1 MAGTF
6 SVGESKTR
14 PGVYHRRYSVGGGE
28 VAGALNGVGMGIIR
42 ANWGPLNRAVA
53 FEPSTNVNAV
63 FGSGNTEDLIT
74 EMFSGGIS
82 SGYFVRCGTGGTAPT
97 ITLKDNAKAD
107 VVTITGAYVGDRAFS
122 VSVRDSLTG
131 DGREC
136 IIYEGTTEFLKVTFE
151 ADTKEPAGLAAA
163 INAATKDF
171 VAKATAAGSGVMA
184 TVTQSA
190 MTKGTQ
196 PTAAVSEYSAALD
209 AFDAVRGNVIC
220 VDTDDAAVHSLV
232 QAYITRTFTGGS
244 YPMGCV
250 AENKGVEFDTRTTH
264 AAAFND
270 EKMHYCVNGALNATG
285 DDYNGYKLAA
295 RIGGMIASVAS
306 NVSLTHTVVKGFV
319 DLDEG
324 LTNSQ
329 IEKALK
335 RGCIVLTKNASGQV
349 QIEQGINTL
358 VSPDGNMDAGWKKI
372 RRTKERF
379 ELMQRIDDSL
389 DPIVGKLDN
398 DSDGRATVIAM
409 GKAIIAAMV
418 GEKKLTSGDMYEDES
433 NPPQGDSAWFILDIV
448 DKDSL
453 EHVYLAYKYRFATEV
468 SK

>member
-1 MAGTF
+1 MAGTY
-6 SVGESKTR
+6 SVGETKTR

-28 VAGALNGVGMGIIR
+28 LAGALNGVGMGIIR
-42 ANWGPLNRAVA
+42 ANWGPLNKAVA
-53 FEPSTNVNAV
+53 FDPSTNVNAV

-97 ITLKDNAKAD
+97 ITLKDDAKAD
-107 VVTITGAYVGDRAFS
+107 VVTITGAYVGDRAFT
-122 VSVRDSLTG
+122 VSIRDSLTG
-131 DGREC
+131 DDREC
-136 IIYEGTTEFLKVTFE
+136 IIYEGTTEFLKVTFA
-151 ADTKEPAGLAAA
+151 ADKKEPAGLAAA

-171 VAKATAAGSGVMA
+171 IAKATAAGSGVMA

-196 PTAAVSEYSAALD
+196 PTTNAASYSASLD

-220 VDTDDAAVHSLV
+220 VDTDDAAVHALV
-232 QAYITRTFTGGS
+232 QAYITRTFTGGG
-244 YPMGCV
+244 YLMGCV

-285 DDYNGYKLAA
+285 
-295 RIGGMIASVAS
+295 MIASVAS
-306 NVSLTHTVVKGFV
+306 NVALTHTVVKGFV

-358 VSPDGNMDAGWKKI
+358 VSPDGDMDAGWKKI

-379 ELMQRIDDSL
+379 ELMQSIDDSL

-418 GEKKLTSGDMYEDES
+418 GEKKLTSGDMYEDEN

-453 EHVYLAYKYRFATEV
+453 EHVYLAYKFRFATEV
-468 SK
+468 SE

>member
-136 IIYEGTTEFLKVTFE
+136 IIYEGTTEFLKVTFA
-151 ADTKEPAGLAAA
+151 ADKKEPAGLAAA

-220 VDTDDAAVHSLV
+220 VDTDDAAVHALV
-232 QAYITRTFTGGS
+232 QAYITRTFTGGG
-244 YPMGCV
+244 YLMGCV

-306 NVSLTHTVVKGFV
+306 NVALTHTVVKGFV

-358 VSPDGNMDAGWKKI
+358 VSRTATWMQAG
-372 RRTKERF
+372 RRSAAPRSAS
-379 ELMQRIDDSL
+379 SL
-389 DPIVGKLDN
+389 CSASTTAWTPLWA
-398 DSDGRATVIAM
+398 SWTTTAT
-409 GKAIIAAMV
+409 AA
-418 GEKKLTSGDMYEDES
+418 
-433 NPPQGDSAWFILDIV
+433 PPLLPWARR
-448 DKDSL
+448 SL
-453 EHVYLAYKYRFATEV
+453 PPWWAKR
-468 SK
+468 S

>member
-82 SGYFVRCGTGGTAPT
+82 SGYFARCGTGGTAPT

-220 VDTDDAAVHSLV
+220 VDTDDAAVHALV
-232 QAYITRTFTGGS
+232 KAYITRTFTGGG
-244 YPMGCV
+244 YLMGCV

-270 EKMHYCVNGALNATG
+270 EKMHYPQNGSRGQLRYDFRHERFARRGRRRIYPAKEEAHGQHRYIRCSRPRPARPRADAGVQSRTVPVDVSKSRNRALET
-285 DDYNGYKLAA
+285 AA
-295 RIGGMIASVAS
+295 RPVARS
-306 NVSLTHTVVKGFV
+306 S
-319 DLDEG
+319 
-324 LTNSQ
+324 
-329 IEKALK
+329 IKAAVA
-335 RGCIVLTKNASGQV
+335 GCPRMERQPHRVTCKAARRWSTGQCADT
-349 QIEQGINTL
+349 QAQCE
-358 VSPDGNMDAGWKKI
+358 
-372 RRTKERF
+372 RRPA
-379 ELMQRIDDSL
+379 L
-389 DPIVGKLDN
+389 
-398 DSDGRATVIAM
+398 
-409 GKAIIAAMV
+409 
-418 GEKKLTSGDMYEDES
+418 
-433 NPPQGDSAWFILDIV
+433 
-448 DKDSL
+448 
-453 EHVYLAYKYRFATEV
+453 
-468 SK
+468 

>member
-184 TVTQSA
+184 TVSQLV
-190 MTKGTQ
+190 
-196 PTAAVSEYSAALD
+196 AVVVVAGSIQGAV
-209 AFDAVRGNVIC
+209 DAVVHLLVIEGRGVGRAGVISIHALREEG
-220 VDTDDAAVHSLV
+220 DLRS
-232 QAYITRTFTGGS
+232 QAFFCR
-244 YPMGCV
+244 
-250 AENKGVEFDTRTTH
+250 
-264 AAAFND
+264 
-270 EKMHYCVNGALNATG
+270 
-285 DDYNGYKLAA
+285 
-295 RIGGMIASVAS
+295 
-306 NVSLTHTVVKGFV
+306 FV
-319 DLDEG
+319 DFYPRPPRGGRQQKQRQNLYFQ
-324 LTNSQ
+324 TNYTTF
-329 IEKALK
+329 
-335 RGCIVLTKNASGQV
+335 CTN
-349 QIEQGINTL
+349 
-358 VSPDGNMDAGWKKI
+358 
-372 RRTKERF
+372 
-379 ELMQRIDDSL
+379 
-389 DPIVGKLDN
+389 
-398 DSDGRATVIAM
+398 
-409 GKAIIAAMV
+409 
-418 GEKKLTSGDMYEDES
+418 
-433 NPPQGDSAWFILDIV
+433 
-448 DKDSL
+448 L
-453 EHVYLAYKYRFATEV
+453 EEP
-468 SK
+468 

>member
-131 DGREC
+131 DGR
-136 IIYEGTTEFLKVTFE
+136 
-151 ADTKEPAGLAAA
+151 
-163 INAATKDF
+163 
-171 VAKATAAGSGVMA
+171 
-184 TVTQSA
+184 
-190 MTKGTQ
+190 
-196 PTAAVSEYSAALD
+196 
-209 AFDAVRGNVIC
+209 
-220 VDTDDAAVHSLV
+220 
-232 QAYITRTFTGGS
+232 
-244 YPMGCV
+244 
-250 AENKGVEFDTRTTH
+250 
-264 AAAFND
+264 
-270 EKMHYCVNGALNATG
+270 
-285 DDYNGYKLAA
+285 
-295 RIGGMIASVAS
+295 
-306 NVSLTHTVVKGFV
+306 
-319 DLDEG
+319 
-324 LTNSQ
+324 
-329 IEKALK
+329 
-335 RGCIVLTKNASGQV
+335 
-349 QIEQGINTL
+349 
-358 VSPDGNMDAGWKKI
+358 
-372 RRTKERF
+372 
-379 ELMQRIDDSL
+379 
-389 DPIVGKLDN
+389 
-398 DSDGRATVIAM
+398 ATVIAM
-409 GKAIIAAMV
+409 GKAISAAMV

-468 SK
+468 SE

>member
-1 MAGTF
+1 MAGTY
-6 SVGESKTR
+6 SVGETKTR
-14 PGVYHRRYSVGGGE
+14 PGVYHRRYSVGGTE
-28 VAGALNGVGMGIIR
+28 LAGATNGIGLGIIR
-42 ANWGPLNRAVA
+42 ANWGPLNKAVA
-53 FEPSTNVNAV
+53 FDLSTDVNAV
-63 FGSGNTEDLIT
+63 FGSGNTEDLVT
-74 EMFSGGIS
+74 EMFTGGIS

-107 VVTITGAYVGDRAFS
+107 VVTITGAYVGDRAFT
-122 VSVRDSLTG
+122 VSIRDSLTT
-131 DGREC
+131 DDREC
-136 IIYEGTTEFLKVTFE
+136 IIYEGTTEFLKVTF
-151 ADTKEPAGLAAA
+151 ATDTKEPAGLAAA

-171 VAKATAAGSGVMA
+171 VAKATAAGSGIMA
-184 TVTQSA
+184 TVTQSP

-196 PTAAVSEYSAALD
+196 PTTNTAAYSTALN

-220 VDTDDAAVHSLV
+220 VDTDDAAVHALV
-232 QAYITRTFTGGS
+232 QAYITRTFTGGG
-244 YPMGCV
+244 YTMACV
-250 AENKGVEFDTRTTH
+250 AESKTVDFDTRVSH

-270 EKMHYCVNGALNATG
+270 EKMHYCVNGALDATG
-285 DDYNGYKLAA
+285 NDYTGYKLAA

-306 NVSLTHTVVKGFV
+306 NTALTHTAVKGFA

-335 RGCIVLTKNASGQV
+335 HGCLVLSKNASGQV

-358 VSPDGNMDAGWKKI
+358 VTPDGGMDAGWKKI

-379 ELMQRIDDSL
+379 ELMQRIDDTL
-389 DPIVGKLDN
+389 DAIVGKLDN
-398 DSDGRATVIAM
+398 DADGRATVIAM
-409 GKAIIAAMV
+409 GKAIIAAMI

-433 NPPQGDSAWFILDIV
+433 NPPNGDAAWFTLDIV

-453 EHVYLAYKYRFATEV
+453 EHVYLAYKFRFATEV
-468 SK
+468 AE

>member
-1 MAGTF
+1 
-6 SVGESKTR
+6 
-14 PGVYHRRYSVGGGE
+14 
-28 VAGALNGVGMGIIR
+28 
-42 ANWGPLNRAVA
+42 
-53 FEPSTNVNAV
+53 
-63 FGSGNTEDLIT
+63 
-74 EMFSGGIS
+74 
-82 SGYFVRCGTGGTAPT
+82 
-97 ITLKDNAKAD
+97 
-107 VVTITGAYVGDRAFS
+107 
-122 VSVRDSLTG
+122 
-131 DGREC
+131 
-136 IIYEGTTEFLKVTFE
+136 
-151 ADTKEPAGLAAA
+151 
-163 INAATKDF
+163 
-171 VAKATAAGSGVMA
+171 MA

-196 PTAAVSEYSAALD
+196 PTTNTVSYSAALD

-220 VDTDDAAVHSLV
+220 VDTDDAAVHALV
-232 QAYITRTFTGGS
+232 QAYITRTFTGGG
-244 YPMGCV
+244 YLMGCV

-306 NVSLTHTVVKGFV
+306 NVALTHTVVKGFV

-358 VSPDGNMDAGWKKI
+358 VSPDGDMDAGWKKI

-418 GEKKLTSGDMYEDES
+418 GEKKLTSGDMYEDDS

-453 EHVYLAYKYRFATEV
+453 EHVYLAYKFRFATEV
-468 SK
+468 SE

>member
-171 VAKATAAGSGVMA
+171 IAKATAAGSGVMA

-335 RGCIVLTKNASGQV
+335 RGC
-349 QIEQGINTL
+349 
-358 VSPDGNMDAGWKKI
+358 
-372 RRTKERF
+372 F

-468 SK
+468 SE

>member
-1 MAGTF
+1 MAGTY
-6 SVGESKTR
+6 SVGETKPR

-28 VAGALNGVGMGIIR
+28 LAGALNGVGMGIIR
-42 ANWGPLNRAVA
+42 ANWGPLNKAVA

-63 FGSGNTEDLIT
+63 FGNGNTEDLIT

-171 VAKATAAGSGVMA
+171 IAKATAAGSGVMA

-220 VDTDDAAVHSLV
+220 VDTDDAAVHALV
-232 QAYITRTFTGGS
+232 QACLLYTS
-244 YPMGCV
+244 
-250 AENKGVEFDTRTTH
+250 D
-264 AAAFND
+264 AA
-270 EKMHYCVNGALNATG
+270 
-285 DDYNGYKLAA
+285 DD
-295 RIGGMIASVAS
+295 
-306 NVSLTHTVVKGFV
+306 
-319 DLDEG
+319 
-324 LTNSQ
+324 
-329 IEKALK
+329 
-335 RGCIVLTKNASGQV
+335 
-349 QIEQGINTL
+349 
-358 VSPDGNMDAGWKKI
+358 
-372 RRTKERF
+372 
-379 ELMQRIDDSL
+379 
-389 DPIVGKLDN
+389 
-398 DSDGRATVIAM
+398 
-409 GKAIIAAMV
+409 
-418 GEKKLTSGDMYEDES
+418 
-433 NPPQGDSAWFILDIV
+433 
-448 DKDSL
+448 
-453 EHVYLAYKYRFATEV
+453 
-468 SK
+468 

>member
-1 MAGTF
+1 
-6 SVGESKTR
+6 
-14 PGVYHRRYSVGGGE
+14 
-28 VAGALNGVGMGIIR
+28 
-42 ANWGPLNRAVA
+42 
-53 FEPSTNVNAV
+53 
-63 FGSGNTEDLIT
+63 
-74 EMFSGGIS
+74 
-82 SGYFVRCGTGGTAPT
+82 
-97 ITLKDNAKAD
+97 
-107 VVTITGAYVGDRAFS
+107 
-122 VSVRDSLTG
+122 
-131 DGREC
+131 
-136 IIYEGTTEFLKVTFE
+136 
-151 ADTKEPAGLAAA
+151 
-163 INAATKDF
+163 
-171 VAKATAAGSGVMA
+171 
-184 TVTQSA
+184 
-190 MTKGTQ
+190 
-196 PTAAVSEYSAALD
+196 
-209 AFDAVRGNVIC
+209 
-220 VDTDDAAVHSLV
+220 
-232 QAYITRTFTGGS
+232 
-244 YPMGCV
+244 
-250 AENKGVEFDTRTTH
+250 
-264 AAAFND
+264 
-270 EKMHYCVNGALNATG
+270 
-285 DDYNGYKLAA
+285 
-295 RIGGMIASVAS
+295 MIASVAS

-349 QIEQGINTL
+349 QIEQG
-358 VSPDGNMDAGWKKI
+358 GNMDAGWKKI

-468 SK
+468 SE

>member
-1 MAGTF
+1 MAGTY
-6 SVGESKTR
+6 SVGETQTR
-14 PGVYHRRYSVGGGE
+14 PGVYHRRYSVGSGE
-28 VAGALNGVGMGIIR
+28 LAGALNGVGMGIIR
-42 ANWGPLNRAVA
+42 ANWGPLNKAVA
-53 FEPSTNVNAV
+53 FDPSTNVNAV

-97 ITLKDNAKAD
+97 ITLKDDAKAD
-107 VVTITGAYVGDRAFS
+107 VVTITGAYVGDRAFT
-122 VSVRDSLTG
+122 VSIRDSLTG
-131 DGREC
+131 A
-136 IIYEGTTEFLKVTFE
+136 IY
-151 ADTKEPAGLAAA
+151 AS
-163 INAATKDF
+163 TKDLIS
-171 VAKATAAGSGVMA
+171 KATAAGSGRQA
-184 TVTQSA
+184 TVPQSA

-196 PTAAVSEYSAALD
+196 PTTNAASYSASLD

-220 VDTDDAAVHSLV
+220 VDTDDAAVHALV
-232 QAYITRTFTGGS
+232 QAYITRTFTGGG
-244 YPMGCV
+244 YLMGCV

-306 NVSLTHTVVKGFV
+306 NVALPHTVVKGFV

-358 VSPDGNMDAGWKKI
+358 VSPDGDMDAGWKKI

-379 ELMQRIDDSL
+379 ELLQRIDDSL

-453 EHVYLAYKYRFATEV
+453 EHVYLAYKFRFATEV
-468 SK
+468 SE